1 MEIALPTLIALAAL
15 GAAAGWLGA
24 LVGIGGGVILVP
36 ALVLVL
42 GVQTQ
47 VAVATS
53 LVGVVATSTAAGSAY
68 VGSGLT
74 NMRLG
79 MSLEVATT
87 IGGITGGLVALY
99 VSPSALAAIF
109 GVVMAITSALVFF
122 DRGSR
127 SKDKPP
133 TASSTPAAT
142 VVRPEVLGWES
153 RAELGGAYWD
163 EHAQAMVHYRAHGL
177 PIGAGVSLVAGALS
191 GMLGVGGGF
200 LKVPAMSLGMK
211 VPLRVAA
218 ATSNF
223 MIGVTA
229 IASLFVYFAR
239 GYVHPYLAA
248 PVALGV
254 IAGSLV
260 GTKHSGRVPVKVLR
274 WILSVVLIGVA
285 IQMILRSL
293 GVHLGR

>member
-1 MEIALPTLIALAAL
+1 MELSLPTLAALVVL

-36 ALVLVL
+36 ALVLAF
-42 GVQTQ
+42 GVKTQ
-47 VAVATS
+47 VAVAAS
-53 LVGVVATSTAAGSAY
+53 LIGVAATSTAAGSAY

-79 MSLEVATT
+79 MTLEIATT
-87 IGGITGGLVALY
+87 IGGITGGLVAM
-99 VSPSALAAIF
+99 VISPELLAGVF

-122 DRGSR
+122 DRGGHER
-127 SKDKPP
+127 EKEP
-133 TASSTPAAT
+133 TEAQRQARPA
-142 VVRPEVLGWES
+142 VLGWES
-153 RAELGGAYWD
+153 REKLAGAYFD
-163 EHAQAMVHYRAHGL
+163 EHLHRMVHYEARRI
-177 PIGAGVSLVAGALS
+177 PVGAAVSLLAGTLS

-211 VPLRVAA
+211 VPIRVAA

-229 IASLFVYFAR
+229 ISSLFVYFAR
-239 GYVHPYLAA
+239 GYVQPLLAA
-248 PVALGV
+248 PIAIGV
-254 IAGSLV
+254 VGGSLL
-260 GTKHSGRVPVKVLR
+260 GTRHSGKLPAKVLR
-274 WILSVVLIGVA
+274 LTLSAVLIGVA
-285 IQMILRSL
+285 AQMVLRAM

>member
-1 MEIALPTLIALAAL
+1 MDLSLPTLVELVVL

-36 ALVLVL
+36 ALVLAF
-42 GVQTQ
+42 GVKTQ
-47 VAVATS
+47 SAVAAS
-53 LVGVVATSTAAGSAY
+53 LIGVAATSTAAGSAY

-79 MSLEVATT
+79 MTLEIATT
-87 IGGITGGLVALY
+87 IGGITGGLVAMY
-99 VSPSALAAIF
+99 VSPELLAGVF

-122 DRGSR
+122 DRGGR
-127 SKDKPP
+127 EKEAAP
-133 TASSTPAAT
+133 TAAQRR
-142 VVRPEVLGWES
+142 VRPEVLGWES
-153 RAELGGAYWD
+153 RAELAGAYFD
-163 EHAQAMVHYRAHGL
+163 EHRHEMVHYKAHRI
-177 PIGAGVSLVAGALS
+177 PVGAGVSLLAGTLS

-211 VPLRVAA
+211 VPIRVAA

-229 IASLFVYFAR
+229 ISSLFVYFAR
-239 GYVHPYLAA
+239 GYVQPFLAA
-248 PVALGV
+248 PIAIGV
-254 IAGSLV
+254 VAGSLL
-260 GTKHSGRVPVKVLR
+260 GTRHSGKMPVKVLR
-274 WILSVVLIGVA
+274 WTLSVVLIGVA
-285 IQMILRSL
+285 LEMVLRAM

>member
-1 MEIALPTLIALAAL
+1 MDIALAMVIELFIL

-36 ALVLVL
+36 ALVLGF
-42 GVQTQ
+42 GVKTQ
-47 VAVATS
+47 VAVAAS

-79 MSLEVATT
+79 MTLEIATT
-87 IGGITGGLVALY
+87 IGGITGGLVAMY
-99 VSPSALAAIF
+99 VSPEVLAAVF
-109 GVVMAITSALVFF
+109 GVVMASTSALVFF
-122 DRGSR
+122 DRGGH
-127 SKDKPP
+127 SKDKP
-133 TASSTPAAT
+133 TPPAERKA
-142 VVRPEVLGWES
+142 RPAVLGWES
-153 RAELGGAYWD
+153 SAELAGAYFD
-163 EHAQAMVHYRAHGL
+163 EHLHEMVHYKAHRV
-177 PIGAGVSLVAGALS
+177 PIGAGVSLLAGTLS

-211 VPLRVAA
+211 VPIRVAA

-229 IASLFVYFAR
+229 ISSLFVYFAR
-239 GYVHPYLAA
+239 GYVQPFLAA
-248 PVALGV
+248 PIAIGV
-254 IAGSLV
+254 VAGSLV
-260 GTKHSGRVPVKVLR
+260 GTRHSGKMPVKVLR
-274 WILSVVLIGVA
+274 WTLSVVLIGVA
-285 IQMILRSL
+285 FQMILRAM